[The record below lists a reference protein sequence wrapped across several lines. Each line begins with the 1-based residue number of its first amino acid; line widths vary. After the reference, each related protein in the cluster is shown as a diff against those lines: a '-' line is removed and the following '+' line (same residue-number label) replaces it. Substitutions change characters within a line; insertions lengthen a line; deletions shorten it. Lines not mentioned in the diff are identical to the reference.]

1 MEQAYVNDEESG
13 KIVDGGFPALN
24 RDQLIA
30 RLDPSQPSLYDALV
44 GSCNSVE
51 DLREVTHAVVARL
64 GNNADFAHLQRL
76 GEAATRDKELPP
88 IERDSMISTLQA
100 FTSQFS
106 NKNDVS
112 SLSQEE
118 RSKKLAQIM
127 DARWPRLD
135 QSAENPQSAKEAL
148 VSIRG
153 QIDAKA
159 KEAEEV
165 ASRIDALRAKASEL
179 RGQKAD
185 MDGQKPSSQP
195 KKKKDPEEE
204 KEDFAAEERASLWK
218 RAMEAIKRFFFG
230 SNAAQ
235 YYAAPAPQTQ
245 GEPKSQEEPKPE
257 DDPRQEDDLKPED
270 APKPEDDPKL
280 SVEERLNA
288 IEEEIRQLEE
298 RQKQLMLEL
307 EQLRT
312 RLKEMDKVFLDNKQ
326 EGETL
331 GVSTPEDSPRPSSVV
346 GPNPGNVQN
355 AGQIVDNRAK
365 EADRR
370 FRDARK
376 GTTPEQEQAAAGNLP
391 STVQQQQEQA
401 ETANLPSEST
411 PGQQQQEQAETANLP
426 SESTPGQ
433 EAVAEDPVE
442 EEGLKV

>member
-76 GEAATRDKELPP
+76 GEAATREKELPP

-159 KEAEEV
+159 KEAEVV

-204 KEDFAAEERASLWK
+204 KEDSAAEERASLWK
-218 RAMEAIKRFFFG
+218 RALEAIKRFFG
-230 SNAAQ
+230 INAAQ
-235 YYAAPAPQTQ
+235 YYAAPAPQTH

-257 DDPRQEDDLKPED
+257 DDPRQEDDLKPKD
-270 APKPEDDPKL
+270 APKPEDDPNL

-411 PGQQQQEQAETANLP
+411 PGQ
-426 SESTPGQ
+426 

>member
-270 APKPEDDPKL
+270 DPKL
-280 SVEERLNA
+280 SVDERLNA
-288 IEEEIRQLEE
+288 IEEEIRQLDE

-411 PGQQQQEQAETANLP
+411 PGQ
-426 SESTPGQ
+426 